1 MFNIPDIPHQSNMA
15 HSLPNLMSNGMNEE
29 FMAIT
34 GLLDSQWTLFMQAWE
49 NKNIDLMRTTLVQ
62 AVSSQLCLEQLVGY
76 SEMMRLQDNWLAKE
90 ELEKL
95 EASQPAS
102 HPMNLDP
109 LSAVNK
115 PKLMNHPSSYQIPAN
130 LQLKPAEAGK
140 NTQNESLLPPPQP
153 LVQPHTME
161 GHPFTSL
168 PPASS

>member
-1 MFNIPDIPHQSNMA
+1 MA
-15 HSLPNLMSNGMNEE
+15 HSLPNLMSNGMNKEV
-29 FMAIT
+29 MAIT
-34 GLLDSQWTLFMQAWE
+34 GLLESQWTLFIQAWE
-49 NKNIDLMRTTLVQ
+49 NKNIDLMRTMLVQ
-62 AVSSQLCLEQLVGY
+62 AVSSQLRLEQLVGY

-109 LSAVNK
+109 LSVVNE
-115 PKLMNHPSSYQIPAN
+115 PKQMNHPSSYQIPAN
-130 LQLKPAEAGK
+130 LQLKPAEAGT
-140 NTQNESLLPPPQP
+140 NTQNESSLPPPQP
-153 LVQPHTME
+153 LAQPHTME